1 MLTLKSLSTTR
12 MVLSLGGGEGRAR
25 PSAKDNGSLVA
36 LSKDREPKI
45 FNKVARFFTQ
55 FVTLSLFK
63 A

>member
-1 MLTLKSLSTTR
+1 

>member
-45 FNKVARFFTQ
+45 FNQSSSLLHSICDFE
-55 FVTLSLFK
+55 FV
-63 A
+63 